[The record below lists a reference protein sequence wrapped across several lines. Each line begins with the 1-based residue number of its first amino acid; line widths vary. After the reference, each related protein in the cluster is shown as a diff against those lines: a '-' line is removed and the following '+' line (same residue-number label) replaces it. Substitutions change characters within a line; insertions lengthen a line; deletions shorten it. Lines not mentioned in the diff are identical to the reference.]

1 MAEKQNTST
10 ARAVSRVFWSH
21 MSRYKKYIFLI
32 LFGVIGAE
40 LAGLALPWI
49 YKLFIDRFTSKILSV
64 DEIVLSVKWIL
75 ASVLLMRGIAWIAN
89 RIAGFAVQYM
99 TSRVMADI
107 DQSSLRYLLGHSYQF
122 FSDSFSGS
130 LVKRVNRFSRSY
142 ETITDCLG
150 FDLLPVAVRIIGTV
164 VIVWYRSPLISMVI
178 LIWIIIFLIAN
189 YAFASWKLKIDA
201 KRAEQD
207 SKVTGVLSDI
217 VTNAVTVKLFSGTRD
232 EDARFR
238 GVTEELRHMRQVGWS
253 LAEINEGMQWLFMI
267 AIEGIVTYQG
277 ILLWQKGAITVG
289 DFLLF
294 QGYLTGLFGAL
305 RPIARILRRM
315 YEALAEAKEM
325 VDILDMPYEIKDKR
339 KAKILEVKK
348 GKIEF
353 QNVVFNYHKT
363 RRVLNNFSLAIKSR
377 EKVALVGSSGAG
389 KSTVVK
395 LLFRFYDLDRGNILI
410 DGQKISDVSQESLRN
425 AIALVPQEPILFH
438 RTLMENIRY
447 GKRNAT
453 DEEVMEAA
461 RKAHCNEFISQLPL
475 GYETH
480 VGERGVKLS
489 GGERQ
494 RVAIARA
501 ILKNSP
507 ILVLD
512 EATSS
517 LDSESESLIQDALHQ
532 LMKDKTVIVIAHRLS
547 TIMQMDRIVVMEDG
561 RVVDAGTHD
570 ELLSKTGIYQKLWNI
585 QAGGFVS

>member
-1 MAEKQNTST
+1 M
-10 ARAVSRVFWSH
+10 RG
-21 MSRYKKYIFLI
+21 YKKYIFII
-32 LFGVIGAE
+32 LVGVIGAE

-49 YKLFIDRFTSKILSV
+49 YKLFIDRFTSKVLSV

-75 ASVLLMRGIAWIAN
+75 ASVLLMRGVAWIAN
-89 RIAGFAVQYM
+89 RTAGFAVQYM
-99 TSRVMADI
+99 TSRVMTDI
-107 DQSSLRYLLGHSYQF
+107 DQSSLHYVLGHSYQF
-122 FSDSFSGS
+122 FSDTFSGS
-130 LVKRVNRFSRSY
+130 LVKRVNRLSRSY

-150 FDLLPVAVRIIGTV
+150 FDLLPVAIRIVGTV
-164 VIVWYRSPLISMVI
+164 AIVWLRSPLISVII
-178 LIWIIIFLIAN
+178 LIWIIIFLTAN
-189 YAFASWKLKIDA
+189 YAFASWKLSIDA

-217 VTNAVTVKLFSGTRD
+217 VTNAVTVKLFSGVKE

-238 GVTEELRHMRQVGWS
+238 SVTEELRRMRNIGWNLS
-253 LAEINEGMQWLFMI
+253 EVNEAMQWLFMI

-277 ILLWQKGAITVG
+277 ILLWQKGVITVG

-339 KAKILEVKK
+339 KAKLLEVKK

-363 RRVLNNFSLAIKSR
+363 RRVLDDFSLAIKPR

-410 DGQKISDVSQESLRN
+410 DGQKISDVTQESLRN

-447 GKRNAT
+447 GKRDAT
-453 DEEVMEAA
+453 DAEVMEAA
-461 RKAHCNEFISQLPL
+461 RKAHCDEFISQLPL

-501 ILKNSP
+501 ILKNAP

-561 RVVDAGTHD
+561 GVVDAGTHD

-585 QAGGFVS
+585 QAGGFVGAS